1 MENHSIV
8 GGLGSAVAELM
19 SENGMGVPLK
29 RIGLKDTY
37 AHGASQKYLMTE
49 YGLDAKSLVGVV
61 ESLLSKNLDISESEL
76 VESRTVSVHSSAK
89 AEAL

>member
-8 GGLGSAVAELM
+8 GGVGSAVAEIM
-19 SENGMGVPLK
+19 AENGIGVRLD

-37 AHGASQKYLMTE
+37 AHGASQKYLMSE
-49 YGLDAKSLVGVV
+49 YGMDAKALV
-61 ESLLSKNLDISESEL
+61 ESISKLMKKDLGISESDLEE
-76 VESRTVSVHSSAK
+76 VRTVSVHSSAK